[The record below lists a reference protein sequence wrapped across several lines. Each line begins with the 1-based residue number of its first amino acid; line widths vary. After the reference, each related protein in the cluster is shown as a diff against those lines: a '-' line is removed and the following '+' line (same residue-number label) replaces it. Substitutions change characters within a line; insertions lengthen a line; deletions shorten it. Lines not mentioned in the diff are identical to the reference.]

1 MTDLQS
7 SKREAIRR
15 YYDENTALF
24 MRHRREQ
31 ETFSIH
37 RALWFQVNT
46 EPARALNAS
55 NEMISGELQALRGA
69 RLEMHNPRVLDLG
82 CGVGGTLFYLL
93 TGDPQLR
100 GIGVTL
106 SRVQAQLAAG
116 RAAQLGLDG
125 RALIVQGDFQ
135 AVPAAQSFEFVY
147 SIEAF
152 AHATMPAAYLAQVA
166 RVLKPRGRLVLCDDF
181 RAGRARSSNSE
192 RAWIDA
198 YQAGWHVPHLQTAAQ
213 VQDLASRAG
222 FQLLTDRALT
232 AHLKLRALPDRVA
245 RTVRAIGMRLPF
257 RHPIVPSML
266 GSMALQQC
274 LRLGLIEYRWLVFE
288 KS

>member
-1 MTDLQS
+1 MTDLPY
-7 SKREAIRR
+7 SKRDAIRR

-24 MRHRREQ
+24 MRHGREQ
-31 ETFSIH
+31 ETFTIH
-37 RALWFQVNT
+37 RSLWFQGIT
-46 EPARALNAS
+46 DPARALHAS
-55 NEMISGELQALRGA
+55 NEMISREMQALRDS
-69 RLEMHNPRVLDLG
+69 RLAMHNRRVLDLG

-93 TGDPQLR
+93 TGDPQLC

-116 RAAQLGLDG
+116 RALQLGLDG

-135 AVPAAQSFEFVY
+135 AIPVAQSFEFVY

-152 AHATMPAAYLAQVA
+152 AHATLPAAYLAQVA

-181 RAGRARSSNSE
+181 RVGRTRLINSE

-198 YQAGWHVPHLQTAAQ
+198 YQAGWHVPHLQTAAE
-213 VQDLASRAG
+213 VQELASRAG
-222 FQLLTDRALT
+222 LQLLTDRALT

-245 RTVRAIGMRLPF
+245 RTVHAIGSRLPL

-274 LRLGLIEYRWLVFE
+274 LRLGLIDYRWLVFE